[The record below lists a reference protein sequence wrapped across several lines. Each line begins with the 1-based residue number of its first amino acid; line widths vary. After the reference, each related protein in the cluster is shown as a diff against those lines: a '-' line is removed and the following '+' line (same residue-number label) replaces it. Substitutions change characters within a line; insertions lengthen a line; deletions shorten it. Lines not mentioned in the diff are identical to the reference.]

1 MVTTNHKKNLFSGA
15 DLGPSLALVSVL
27 AMMVLPVPAF
37 LLDLMLVMSIALA
50 LTILVVALYVHEP
63 LDFSVFPSLLLFTT
77 LARLALN
84 VASTRLILLHG
95 EEGTSAAGHVIE
107 AFGQFV
113 VGGNYAVGFIVFI
126 ILVIINFVVITKGAT
141 RIAEV
146 SARFTL
152 DAMPGKQMAIDAD
165 LNAGLIN
172 EAESRR
178 RRQKVQRE
186 GDFYGAMDGASK
198 FVRGDAVAAL
208 IILAVNLVGGFI
220 VGVVQKGLDAATA
233 ARIYSLLSVGDGL
246 VSQIPAL
253 VISTAAGMVVTRSA
267 SGADIGEELSGQL
280 LWRPQALAVVAGIL
294 VLFALVPGFPA
305 LPFLLAAGLMG
316 WVSTSESRT
325 KAEDEEAKLESAA
338 GEAAKADSREE
349 SGRPTPLDLLELEV
363 GYELIPLVDS
373 EKSGL
378 MDRIKAL
385 RRQFLNERGYPI
397 PQIHIRD
404 NLRLGSKSYTVLVK
418 GIEAG
423 KGELR
428 PGRLLAMNAMGAGDD
443 LQLQGEPT
451 QEPAFGLPAVW
462 ISTADRDRAEMIGY
476 TVVDCETVLITH
488 LSEVVKRYAP
498 ELLTRQ
504 DAQRLLDGLA
514 QEHPKVI
521 EELIPHHLTVGG
533 VQKVL
538 QNLLREE
545 VPIRDLLTIIETLAD
560 NAPHTKDPDALT
572 EYVRQ
577 ALCRTITNLY
587 RTPEGMLFLVSL
599 APSVE
604 KAVRESVQEGIAID
618 PQTAQRLVNSVQQGV
633 EAFTTRGL
641 LPVLLTSPTVRRYV
655 RQLVGRYVPQLAVL
669 SYNEIAEGVKVQS
682 LGVIGLNDGNERV
695 LGA

>member
-1 MVTTNHKKNLFSGA
+1 
-15 DLGPSLALVSVL
+15 VSVL

-363 GYELIPLVDS
+363 GYELSPLVDS

-633 EAFTTRGL
+633 ETFTTRGL

>member
-1 MVTTNHKKNLFSGA
+1 MASEQKKGRLTGG
-15 DLGPSLALVSVL
+15 DLGPSLALVGVL

-37 LLDLMLVMSIALA
+37 LLDLMLVLNIALA
-50 LTILVVALYVHEP
+50 LTILVVALYVNEP
-63 LDFSVFPSLLLFTT
+63 LDFSSFPSLLLFTT

-84 VASTRLILLHG
+84 VSSTRLILLHG
-95 EEGTSAAGHVIE
+95 EDGPSAAGHVIE

-113 VGGNYAVGFIVFI
+113 VGGNYAVGIIVFL
-126 ILVIINFVVITKGAT
+126 ILIVINFVVITKGST

-146 SARFTL
+146 AARFTL

-165 LNAGLIN
+165 LNAGMIN
-172 EAESRR
+172 EAEARR
-178 RRQKVQRE
+178 RRHNVQKE

-208 IILAVNLVGGFI
+208 IILGVNLLGGFFI
-220 VGVVQKGLDAATA
+220 GILQKGLDIAAA
-233 ARIYSLLSVGDGL
+233 ARIFSLLSVGDGL

-253 VISTAAGMVVTRSA
+253 IISTAAGMVVTRTA
-267 SGADIGEELSGQL
+267 SGVDIGEELGSQL
-280 LWRPQALAVVAGIL
+280 LWRPQALVVVAGIL
-294 VLFALVPGFPA
+294 TLFALIPGFPA
-305 LPFLLAAGLMG
+305 FPFLLAAGGLG
-316 WVSTSESRT
+316 WISSTDGWSRAAEQEVKSEATGDELAKGENR
-325 KAEDEEAKLESAA
+325 EDGGK
-338 GEAAKADSREE
+338 
-349 SGRPTPLDLLELEV
+349 PTPLDLLELEV

-385 RRQFLNERGYPI
+385 RRQFLSERGYPI
-397 PQIHIRD
+397 AQIHIRD
-404 NLRLGSKSYTVLVK
+404 NLRLSSKGYTIVVK

-428 PGRLLAMNAMGAGDD
+428 PGRLLAMNAMGTGDD
-443 LQLQGEPT
+443 TQLEGEPT

-462 ISTADRDRAEMIGY
+462 ISPVDRDRAEMMGY
-476 TVVDCETVLITH
+476 TVVDSETVLITH

-504 DAQRLLDGLA
+504 DVQRLLDSLA

-545 VPIRDLLTIIETLAD
+545 VPIRDLLTIVEILAD
-560 NAPHTKDPDALT
+560 NAPLTKEPDALT

-577 ALCRTITNLY
+577 ALCRTITNTY
-587 RTPEGMLFLVSL
+587 RTPEGALFLMSL
-599 APSVE
+599 APAAE
-604 KAVRESVQEGIAID
+604 KTFRDSVQEGLAID
-618 PQTAQRLVNSVQQGV
+618 PQIAQRLVTNVQQGV
-633 EAFTTRGL
+633 ETFTARGL
-641 LPVLLTSPTVRRYV
+641 LPVLLTSPNVRRYV
-655 RQLVGRYVPQLAVL
+655 RQLLGRYVPQLAVL
-669 SYNEIAEGVKVQS
+669 SYGEIAEGVKIQS
-682 LGVIGLNDGNERV
+682 LGVIGWNDGNERI

>member
-1 MVTTNHKKNLFSGA
+1 MAVTEQKKLTMTGA

-37 LLDLMLVMSIALA
+37 LLDLMLVVSIALS

-77 LARLALN
+77 LGRLALN

-113 VGGNYAVGFIVFI
+113 VGGNYAVGFIVFA

-172 EAESRR
+172 ESESRL

-198 FVRGDAVAAL
+198 FVRGDAVAAI
-208 IILAVNLVGGFI
+208 IILAVNLLGGFI
-220 VGVVQKGLDAATA
+220 VGVLQKGMDASTA

-253 VISTAAGMVVTRSA
+253 IISTAAGMVVTRTA
-267 SGADIGEELSGQL
+267 SGVDISEELTTQL

-294 VLFALVPGFPA
+294 ALFAIVPGFPT
-305 LPFLLAAGLMG
+305 LPFLIAAGIMG
-316 WVSTSESRT
+316 WVSTAGNR
-325 KAEDEEAKLESAA
+325 AQGDETEVKLDAA
-338 GEAAKADSREE
+338 ASEAAKPESREE
-349 SGRPTPLDLLELEV
+349 SGRPAPFDLLELEV

-378 MDRIKAL
+378 MDRIKSL
-385 RRQFLNERGYPI
+385 RRQFLSERGYPI

-404 NLRLGSKSYTVLVK
+404 NLRLGSKSYAILVK

-428 PGRLLAMNAMGAGDD
+428 PGRLLAMNAMGTGDD
-443 LQLQGEPT
+443 SQLQGEPT

-462 ISTADRDRAEMIGY
+462 VSTADRDRAEMMGY
-476 TVVDCETVLITH
+476 TVVDSETVLITH
-488 LSEVVKRYAP
+488 LSELVKRYSP

-545 VPIRDLLTIIETLAD
+545 VPVRDLLTIIETLAD

-577 ALCRTITNLY
+577 ALCRTITNTY
-587 RTPEGMLFLVSL
+587 RTPEGVLFLMSL
-599 APSVE
+599 APAVE
-604 KAVRESVQEGIAID
+604 KSIRESVQEGIAID
-618 PQTAQRLVNSVQQGV
+618 PQTAQRLVSSVQQGV
-633 EAFTTRGL
+633 ETFSARGL
-641 LPVLLTSPTVRRYV
+641 LPVLLTSPNVRRYV
-655 RQLVGRYVPQLAVL
+655 RQLISRYVPQLAVL
-669 SYNEIAEGVKVQS
+669 SYNEVAEGVKVQS
-682 LGVIGLNDGNERV
+682 LGVIGLQDGNERV